1 MSNYSKKQIILSKKR
16 KLQKSNAKK
25 SSSTMK
31 KFTRAHSNKDK
42 LNFERILP
50 DKFYNKNPL

>member
-1 MSNYSKKQIILSKKR
+1 
-16 KLQKSNAKK
+16 
-25 SSSTMK
+25 MK

-50 DKFYNKNPL
+50 EKFYNKNPLQTPENKNYSPLIP